1 MAMPA
6 TRRYS
11 FDLAN
16 DPLRHVLASSTAIV
30 FSVGVAAIVTS
41 LRPPV
46 DDRRAILFGIGWLT
60 MFTFTFLYAL
70 AYALL
75 STVAFRGLSGS
86 RLRARLRNGNRP
98 TSRHR
103 FFTALAGGRST
114 SVAVQFAIVVLV
126 GVLAVALT
134 KQFRAD
140 PVVAAAAVLGVI
152 GSWTLMTTTFASH
165 YALAWARDD
174 EIDLPDSRDELRY
187 SDFGYASV
195 QLSTA
200 FAIADARLRTAGLRR
215 TATLHAVVAFGFS
228 TVIVA
233 LLVSLVANAAG

>member
-6 TRRYS
+6 TRRFS

-16 DPLRHVLASSTAIV
+16 DPLRHILASL
-30 FSVGVAAIVTS
+30 AAIVLSVTVAAVVTNV
-41 LRPPV
+41 RPPLE
-46 DDRRAILFGIGWLT
+46 DRRAVLFGIGWLT
-60 MFTFTFLYAL
+60 VFSFTFLYAL
-70 AYALL
+70 GYTML

-98 TSRHR
+98 TARHQ

-114 SVAVQFAIVVLV
+114 SVAVQFAIVVLI
-126 GVLAVALT
+126 GVLTVALT
-134 KQFRAD
+134 RQFRAD
-140 PVVAAAAVLGVI
+140 PVVAASAVLGVV
-152 GSWTLMTTTFASH
+152 GSWMLMTSTFASH
-165 YALAWARDD
+165 YALAWARDG
-174 EIDLPDSRDELRY
+174 EVELPDSRDELRY

-200 FAIADARLRTAGLRR
+200 FAMADVKLRTAGLRR